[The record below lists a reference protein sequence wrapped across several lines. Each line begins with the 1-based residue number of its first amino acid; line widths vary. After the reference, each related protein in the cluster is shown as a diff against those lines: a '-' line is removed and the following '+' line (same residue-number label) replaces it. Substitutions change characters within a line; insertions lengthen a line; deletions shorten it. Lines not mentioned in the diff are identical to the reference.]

1 MNETLFVE
9 SIQAAPSDVA
19 CRLVYA
25 DWLEERGDPRADLI
39 RIEEEMRTLPVF
51 SDRFW
56 QLKPR
61 RHELLQRSPKDW
73 LATMRDGAECPP
85 TFAHVPTG
93 WKEWW
98 RLIRVF
104 TERWYRY
111 PYLPDVG
118 GRSSEVLATEERL
131 GRKLPPSVR
140 EWVAFAYDVRGLW
153 VEHDVLISDDHYV
166 FGELVYRM
174 EELPGYSALV
184 LCQGERDR
192 WRDTVLHANLDVPD
206 PPVHGFTVDPDRRGS
221 FVPLSQPL
229 HGTLTYSVITLA
241 MGRVP
246 GGGGGF
252 TAVLEEPDS
261 ILGELR
267 GAFPVQCAF
276 DRTVVFERENL
287 LVVADLHEPSRCH
300 LSVRLFKPL
309 PRQTIPDFLWKYAR
323 RENSYGQV
331 AEHISAVVSHRI

>member
-1 MNETLFVE
+1 MNET
-9 SIQAAPSDVA
+9 PSCRIDSGGA
-19 CRLVYA
+19 QRRCLPARLCRLA
-25 DWLEERGDPRADLI
+25 RGTRRPAGRPDPHRGRNADLAGVL
-39 RIEEEMRTLPVF
+39 RSLLAA
-51 SDRFW
+51 
-56 QLKPR
+56 QPR
-61 RHELLQRSPKDW
+61 RHELLQRSPKTGSPRW
-73 LATMRDGAECPP
+73 RYGAECPP

-118 GRSSEVLATEERL
+118 GRSFVYWRPRAFGQE
-131 GRKLPPSVR
+131 LPPSVR

-174 EELPGYSALV
+174 EELPGYLRSCCARANGTDGATRSCMPILM
-184 LCQGERDR
+184 CQTRPSTASPSTR
-192 WRDTVLHANLDVPD
+192 TW
-206 PPVHGFTVDPDRRGS
+206 RGS

-267 GAFPVQCAF
+267 GAFPVDRAF

-287 LVVADLHEPSRCH
+287 LVVADLHEPPSRCH
-300 LSVRLFKPL
+300 LSVACSSLCRV
-309 PRQTIPDFLWKYAR
+309 RQFQTSCG
-323 RENSYGQV
+323 NT
-331 AEHISAVVSHRI
+331 HAVRTVTGRSQSTFPPW